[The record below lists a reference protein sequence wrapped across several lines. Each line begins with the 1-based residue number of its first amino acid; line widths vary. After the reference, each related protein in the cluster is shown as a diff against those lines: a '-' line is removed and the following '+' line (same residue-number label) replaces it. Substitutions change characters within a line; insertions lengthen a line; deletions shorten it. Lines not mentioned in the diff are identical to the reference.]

1 MSLKKL
7 KALGGDLNW
16 VKIINLK
23 FLLPVPIRL
32 REYPIFP
39 TKFFQMGPSVLQLLT
54 MQPPVSLTRPIDL
67 LSVFLPLFP
76 GLILPILQGKEL

>member
-1 MSLKKL
+1 MSSKKL

-16 VKIINLK
+16 VRIINLK
-23 FLLPVPIRL
+23 FLLPVPIRVK
-32 REYPIFP
+32 EYPIFL
-39 TKFFQMGPSVLQLLT
+39 TKFSQMGPSVLQLLT
-54 MQPPVSLTRPIDL
+54 MRPPVFLIRPIDL